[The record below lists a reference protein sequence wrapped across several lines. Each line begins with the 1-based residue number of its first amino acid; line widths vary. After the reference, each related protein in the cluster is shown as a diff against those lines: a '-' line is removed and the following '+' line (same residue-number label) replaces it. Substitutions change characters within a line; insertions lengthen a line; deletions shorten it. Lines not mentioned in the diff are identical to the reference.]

1 MKKRLRKKLR
11 KIEQLRRAEEWI
23 NNLRTRSQNKINFL
37 LKQGESFTNNILKI
51 VIDEGACTESDVDFE
66 SFHSLHGA
74 MHHYASE
81 SNRLIEHFSN
91 DEFLGTVAYYLIN
104 GKALKVR
111 ELKDMG
117 TISYFEKASVD
128 DVKEDMLIPFE
139 ELIEYLNCI
148 KNDDRIYLF

>member
-23 NNLRTRSQNKINFL
+23 NDLRTRSQKKISFL
-37 LKQGESFTNNILKI
+37 LKQGESFTNDILKI
-51 VIDEGACTESDVDFE
+51 VLDEGACTESDVDFE

-74 MHHYASE
+74 MHHYASK
-81 SNRLIEHFSN
+81 SNRLIEHFGN
-91 DEFLGTVAYYLIN
+91 EEFFGTVAYYLIN
-104 GKALKVR
+104 DKTLKVR

-128 DVKEDMLIPFE
+128 EAKEDMLISFD
-139 ELIEYLNCI
+139 ELIDYLNCI
-148 KNDDRIYLF
+148 KNDDSIYLF

>member
-23 NNLRTRSQNKINFL
+23 IDLRTRSQKNISFL
-37 LKQGESFTNNILKI
+37 LRQGESFANDILKI
-51 VIDEGACTESDVDFE
+51 VLDEGACTESDVDFE

-74 MHHYASE
+74 MHHYASK
-81 SNRLIEHFSN
+81 SNRLIKHFSN
-91 DEFLGTVAYYLIN
+91 DEFFGTVAYYLIN
-104 GKALKVR
+104 DKILKVR
-111 ELKDMG
+111 ELQDMG

-128 DVKEDMLIPFE
+128 EVKEDMLIPFD
-139 ELIEYLNCI
+139 ELIDYLNCI